1 MISEKE
7 YSNKAPGLSVDVE
20 DVKCSKCNRALRSPS
35 EWVGV
40 LENALCEDCYKYLVS
55 YSNTFYE

>member
-7 YSNKAPGLSVDVE
+7 CSNKAQELSADVE

>member
-7 YSNKAPGLSVDVE
+7 YSNKTIELSADVA
-20 DVKCSKCNRALRSPS
+20 DVKCSKCNRTLRSPT

-40 LENALCEDCYKYLVS
+40 LEYPLCEDCYKYLVF
-55 YSNTFYE
+55 YSNIPYE